1 MATTVVPLT
10 TPYSLKN
17 ATLVIEEDDFTQAVS
32 AVIFT
37 PSTSTSTWRGIG
49 GNILKDQAIAEWT
62 CQIDLAQDLAET
74 GLLRY
79 LLDNEGASKA
89 AVFTPV
95 VEGPTV
101 SATLIITPGQIGGTA
116 DGNTATASVQLA
128 VTGKPAFTDPA

>member
-1 MATTVVPLT
+1 MATIALT

-17 ATLVIEEDDFTQAVS
+17 ATFSVESDDYTAAIS

-49 GNILKDQAIAEWT
+49 GNVLKDQAIAEWT
-62 CQIDLAQDLAET
+62 CQIDFAQDLAET

-79 LLDNEGASKA
+79 LLANEGASKA
-89 AVFTPV
+89 VTFVPV
-95 VEGPTV
+95 AEGPTV
-101 SATLIITPGQIGGTA
+101 AATLVLTPGQIGGTA

-128 VTGKPAFTDPA
+128 VTGKPAFTDPS